1 MSNFKAKLSNP
12 FLSNV
17 LKGSLVSVSV
27 SLVLILIFALL
38 IKFLNIPDGAIQ
50 PVNQA
55 IKIISILFGVIAALK
70 NFPQKGLLTGAL
82 IGLIY
87 IILAFMF
94 FSLLSGQL
102 IINASLF
109 IDVAFALLIGAM
121 CGIFFVNRKVKQ

>member
-87 IILAFMF
+87 TILAFMF

-109 IDVAFALLIGAM
+109 IDVVFALLMGAM

>member
-87 IILAFMF
+87 TILAFMF

-109 IDVAFALLIGAM
+109 IDVVFALLIGAM

>member
-27 SLVLILIFALL
+27 SLVLILILALL

-87 IILAFMF
+87 TILAFMF

>member
-1 MSNFKAKLSNP
+1 MLLSP
-12 FLSNV
+12 HHMISPP
-17 LKGSLVSVSV
+17 GSLCVNRLSRF
-27 SLVLILIFALL
+27 LVLILIFALL

-87 IILAFMF
+87 TILAFMF

-109 IDVAFALLIGAM
+109 IDVVFALLIGAM
-121 CGIFFVNRKVKQ
+121 CGIFCVNRKVKQ

>member
-1 MSNFKAKLSNP
+1 M
-12 FLSNV
+12 
-17 LKGSLVSVSV
+17 SVSV

-87 IILAFMF
+87 TILAFMF

>member
-87 IILAFMF
+87 TILAFMF